1 MTHENR
7 FGLFIH
13 WGIYAL
19 TGLHEQAFARWNLP
33 REGYEQLKDSFN
45 PVRFDPEE
53 WVLLAKNAG
62 MKYICFTAKHH
73 DGFCMWNTRMTD
85 YSIMNTPYGKDVL
98 KLLADACQR
107 YGMALSI
114 YYSLPDWHHPDAYNP
129 SSSHQWRALR
139 SEGSRFDRY
148 KEYVRGQ
155 IEELLTGYGPVYT
168 LFWDIPPGMNDPS
181 MNEFVRSLQP
191 GILINNRGFDEG
203 DFSTPERESDENRAL
218 APYSRMT
225 EACNSIDS
233 LSWGYRE
240 NAAFYSCRHLLS
252 SIDQV
257 MARGGSY
264 LLNIGPTA
272 DGSLHPLH
280 VRRIRLIG
288 DWYRRMKGCL
298 ECHEPDE
305 YDYQLR
311 GAGRCIAV
319 RKEGKTYLHFF
330 DGLMS
335 SCVAFGKYP
344 SMPRSVR
351 LMNTGAFLAFSEQ
364 KLPGFIDPETG
375 VIGCERLCICD
386 IPVDELAA
394 EPIVLEI
401 DWTDFP
407 VKQS

>member
-7 FGLFIH
+7 FGLFVH
-13 WGIYAL
+13 WGVYAL

-33 REGYEQLKDSFN
+33 REEYERLKDSFN
-45 PVRFDPEE
+45 PIRFNPEE
-53 WVLLAKNAG
+53 WVLLAKEAG

-73 DGFCMWNTRMTD
+73 DGFCMWDTRLTD
-85 YSIMNTPYGKDVL
+85 YSIMNTPCGKDVL
-98 KLLADACQR
+98 RMLASACKKH
-107 YGMALSI
+107 GLALSI
-114 YYSLPDWHHPDAYNP
+114 YYSLPDWHHPDAFNP
-129 SSSHQWRALR
+129 SSSHQWRALP
-139 SEGSRFDRY
+139 SDEGRYERY
-148 KEYVRGQ
+148 KDYVRGQ
-155 IEELLTGYGPVYT
+155 IQELLTGYGPVYT

-203 DFSTPERESDENRAL
+203 DFSTPERESDENKSL

-240 NAAFYSCRHLLS
+240 NAAFYSYRHLLS

-264 LLNIGPTA
+264 LLNIGPMA
-272 DGSLHPLH
+272 DGSLHPSH
-280 VRRIRLIG
+280 AERIRRIG
-288 DWYRRMKGCL
+288 DWYARMEGCL

-305 YDYQLR
+305 FDYQLR
-311 GAGRCIAV
+311 GAGQCVAV
-319 RKEGKTYLHFF
+319 KKDGKTYLHFF
-330 DGLMS
+330 DGLIS
-335 SCVAFGKYP
+335 SCVAFGRYP
-344 SMPRSVR
+344 SVPKSVR
-351 LMNTGAFLAFSEQ
+351 LMNTGTSLPFSEE

-375 VIGCERLCICD
+375 VIKEARLFIRE
-386 IPVDELAA
+386 IPVDELSA

-401 DWTDFP
+401 KWA
-407 VKQS
+407 